1 MNKESIDTRQTISS
15 ITAGLVVGLIFVV
28 VSISLSTLVFSGELR
43 EYLSRG
49 IGLFL
54 FSGLILSVV
63 LVSFGK
69 FHGVTI
75 APQDGPAALLA
86 VAAGGISGALVESQN
101 TEAAFYTVAAGIIL
115 CSLFTGAA
123 FFLIGQF
130 NLGNMVRYI
139 PYPVVG
145 GFLAGTGWLLTSGAI
160 EVMTGQSLGMETLSL
175 LFQSGMLIR
184 WLPGAIFAIIVLF
197 IVRRSNHFLIW
208 PGIVASALLI
218 FYTSLYLTGTSIEQ
232 ARSDGLLLQPF
243 PSGGLWTPFTFSNIY
258 QVDWNVLASQL

>member
-1 MNKESIDTRQTISS
+1 MINKESNNTRQTIIN

-43 EYLSRG
+43 PYLSRG

-54 FSGLILSVV
+54 FSGFILSAVIFS
-63 LVSFGK
+63 LGK
-69 FHGVTI
+69 FHGATI

-86 VAAGGISGALVESQN
+86 VAAGGIASALVGSEN
-101 TEAAFYTVAAGIIL
+101 PETAFYTVAAGIIL
-115 CSLFTGAA
+115 CSLTTGAV

-130 NLGNMVRYI
+130 KLGNLVRYI

-160 EVMTGQSLGMETLSL
+160 EVMTGQSLGVETLSL
-175 LFQSGMLIR
+175 LFQPEMLVR
-184 WLPGAIFAIIVLF
+184 WLPGTIFAIIVLVV
-197 IVRRSNHFLIW
+197 IRRSNHFLVW

-218 FYTSLYLTGTSIEQ
+218 F
-232 ARSDGLLLQPF
+232 
-243 PSGGLWTPFTFSNIY
+243 
-258 QVDWNVLASQL
+258 